1 MEHTTHFNRWK
12 EAIAV
17 DHRIDASFP
26 LQKLMSGE
34 MDDLLDALHRMD
46 VAERLA
52 RLE

>member
-1 MEHTTHFNRWK
+1 
-12 EAIAV
+12 
-17 DHRIDASFP
+17 
-26 LQKLMSGE
+26 LMSGE